1 MGKAIALVKE
11 IMELNK
17 PVFGICLGHQL
28 IALALGLQTF
38 KMKNGVGQTIT
49 QHITKIIKHDNER
62 NRTTS

>member
-1 MGKAIALVKE
+1 MLKINNMEVYVGDTIETQVGGPYKVISVKD
-11 IMELNK
+11 N
-17 PVFGICLGHQL
+17 L
-28 IALALGLQTF
+28 ITF

>member
-1 MGKAIALVKE
+1 MLKINNMEVCVGDTIETQVGGPYKVISVKD
-11 IMELNK
+11 N
-17 PVFGICLGHQL
+17 L
-28 IALALGLQTF
+28 ITF

>member
-1 MGKAIALVKE
+1 MLKINNMDLCVGDTIKTQVGGPYKVTDVKD
-11 IMELNK
+11 N
-17 PVFGICLGHQL
+17 L
-28 IALALGLQTF
+28 ITF